1 MYEALCWVLGNAI
14 LGPVVINFP
23 HKQREALLDDG
34 SELSAWQ
41 IWPPEFSPD
50 PWHSSQVVKLLALEL
65 CVQDTS
71 SP

>member
-1 MYEALCWVLGNAI
+1 MYEALCWVLGKLFGTSDNQ
-14 LGPVVINFP
+14 VP
-23 HKQREALLDDG
+23 HEQREGLLDEG

-41 IWPPEFSPD
+41 IWSSAFSPD
-50 PWHSSQVVKLLALEL
+50 PWHSSQVIKLLALGI